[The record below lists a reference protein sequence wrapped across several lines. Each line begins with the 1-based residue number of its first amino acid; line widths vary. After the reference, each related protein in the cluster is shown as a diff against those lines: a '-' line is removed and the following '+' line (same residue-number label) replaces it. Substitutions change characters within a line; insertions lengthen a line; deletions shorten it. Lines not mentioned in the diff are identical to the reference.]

1 MMTERESG
9 KLGDLVVTG
18 LPGLLISK
26 KFKSVLE
33 SAGVKNVEYIPATIF
48 DSHLKI
54 SFADYFIANIIGLVD
69 CIDFKRSKLTM
80 RAAFPD
86 KIRDID
92 KLYIDESK
100 TNNLPIFRLARRMT
114 LILISD
120 SLRDILESAKLQGV
134 ELKPAEGHS
143 T

>member
-1 MMTERESG
+1 
-9 KLGDLVVTG
+9 
-18 LPGLLISK
+18 
-26 KFKSVLE
+26 
-33 SAGVKNVEYIPATIF
+33 
-48 DSHLKI
+48 
-54 SFADYFIANIIGLVD
+54 
-69 CIDFKRSKLTM
+69 M

-86 KIRDID
+86 KIRDIN

-120 SLRDILESAKLQGV
+120 SLRGILESAKLQGV